1 MLYREVVPDR
11 RLRPF
16 VKCLWMLDHDY
27 ANSFHDHEQLWADAH
42 TELIFSTGE
51 RYFQRIRS
59 HIVWAPANLVV
70 GPYQRDLQL
79 YSRGRTSF
87 VAARFWPWGF
97 HAFSKIPMLDL
108 KNTVSSC
115 HQALGPA
122 MELLGAELAAIERLD
137 ARIAPLE
144 QALLNALDTVEAP
157 ELDSRPIAKEILA
170 AHGVIRTGELA
181 RKHRIHPRRM
191 ERVFLEEIGVSAK
204 VFARIVRFNHAKRA
218 IEQKPDIDLL
228 WLAHECGYADQSH
241 FTRNFRE
248 MFGITPSG
256 FKSKIRELLREFEQ
270 QRPDV
275 VFVQD
280 SAEPSE

>member
-1 MLYREVVPDR
+1 
-11 RLRPF
+11 
-16 VKCLWMLDHDY
+16 MLDHDY
-27 ANSFHDHEQLWADAH
+27 ANSLHDHEQLWADAH
-42 TELIFSTGE
+42 TELIFSTGQ

-59 HIVWAPANLVV
+59 HIVWTPANLVI

-79 YSRGRTSF
+79 YSRGRTTF

-97 HAFSKIPMLDL
+97 HALTKIPMPEL

-115 HQALGPA
+115 REALGPDV
-122 MELLGAELAAIERLD
+122 ESLGARLATLESLD
-137 ARIAPLE
+137 ARASALEQEMLNAVETIAPPKLH
-144 QALLNALDTVEAP
+144 
-157 ELDSRPIAKEILA
+157 SRPIAKEILA
-170 AHGVIRTGELA
+170 SQGVIRTGELA
-181 RKHRIHPRRM
+181 RKHAIHPRRM

-228 WLAHECGYADQSH
+228 WLAHECGYADQYH

-248 MFGITPSG
+248 MFGVTPAG
-256 FKSKIRELLREFEQ
+256 FKLQIKEMMREFER
-270 QRPDV
+270 QRADV

-280 SAEPSE
+280 SAGQDE

>member
-1 MLYREVVPDR
+1 VLYREVAPHR
-11 RLRPF
+11 KLRNLI
-16 VKCLWMLDHDY
+16 KCFWMLDHDY

-42 TELIFSTGE
+42 TELIFSTGQ
-51 RYFQRIRS
+51 RYFQKVRS
-59 HIVWAPANLVV
+59 RIVWTPANFVI
-70 GPYQRDLQL
+70 GPFQHDLQL

-97 HAFSKIPMLDL
+97 HALSKIPMKAL
-108 KNTVSSC
+108 KNTVSNC
-115 HQALGPA
+115 RAILGPA
-122 MELLGAELAAIERLD
+122 MESLGAKLAPIERLD
-137 ARIAPLE
+137 ARISPLE
-144 QALLNALDTVEAP
+144 QALLNVVETIEAP
-157 ELDSRPIAKEILA
+157 ELHSRPIAKDILA
-170 AHGVIRTGELA
+170 GRGIVLTSELA

-248 MFGITPSG
+248 MFGITPSS
-256 FKSKIRELLREFEQ
+256 FKSKIQVLLREFER

-280 SAEPSE
+280 SAEPGE